1 MPTLD
6 DLSTLDTNAAVA
18 ANDLIAISDSSASGR
33 GGSKVR
39 KLPAALA
46 TFGFSHAFRI
56 DYDSASAAKAA
67 TGSGEVNLLSLV
79 EGSIVTDCAV
89 MVSSNFDGP
98 AISSYLI
105 DVGVTADPNGFV
117 AAFEMENSTAL
128 LTKNTGGKLDDEEET
143 GGHVVGSSQSLS
155 FTLTAVG
162 ANLDTATAG
171 SCIILANI
179 LVPADFATLVPVF
192 D

>member
-67 TGSGEVNLLSLV
+67 TGSGEVNL
-79 EGSIVTDCAV
+79 V
-89 MVSSNFDGP
+89 M
-98 AISSYLI
+98 
-105 DVGVTADPNGFV
+105 
-117 AAFEMENSTAL
+117 
-128 LTKNTGGKLDDEEET
+128 
-143 GGHVVGSSQSLS
+143 
-155 FTLTAVG
+155 
-162 ANLDTATAG
+162 
-171 SCIILANI
+171 
-179 LVPADFATLVPVF
+179 
-192 D
+192 